1 MSHIMHLQSRAESSG
16 RVPGQQRTLITI
28 TKITISVK
36 IVQNIC
42 PGILDLT
49 KISISDILNTVLL
62 YLLTQEASKR
72 EAKSGEASDSIF
84 PNIIATT
91 VYRL

>member
-28 TKITISVK
+28 TKITISAK
-36 IVQNIC
+36 IMQNIC
-42 PGILDLT
+42 PGILDL
-49 KISISDILNTVLL
+49 IYISDILNTVLL